1 MKRLYTLTLVLLVV
15 VSLAAQNM
23 SGIKIYINPGHGGY
37 DSDDRNITIAPYKQ
51 GDPNGFWE
59 SQSNLDKGQQL
70 KTMLEAKGASTK
82 ISRTTNTTADDLGLG
97 TIVRMANEFDS
108 DYFLSIHS
116 NAGVTNYI
124 LQLYAGLDPDDTE
137 TYPTATPFSK
147 EGREIGTIVAENQ
160 YSNQANT
167 WAAKPT
173 VRGDK
178 TFARTA
184 MKWDDG
190 YGVLRGLRV
199 PGAISEGSMHDYIP
213 ETYRLMNMDYKWL
226 EAWHFMKSF
235 CTYFKCGT
243 IPTGNIVGTIHDS
256 RNKNEA
262 TYRKIKD
269 TKDEL
274 LPLCG
279 ATVTLNPGNKVYKT
293 DALFNGVFV
302 FKDLQPGE
310 YTVKYEATDYYGKT
324 EKLVVKANETTYS
337 NMMLDMVRNTPP
349 EVLSYSPKS
358 DISVPVETSSRIEF
372 NFNWDVDDVTA
383 IKAFSITP
391 AAEGTF
397 TFEDSN
403 HRMIFKPSTPLEKDM
418 LYTVKLDKSLQHR
431 GGMTMTADFSF
442 QFKTKNRN
450 RLAVITSYPY
460 DGADGVSS
468 VNAAFFFVFDQKINT
483 SNLDTNIKVYDKMGT
498 ALNITPR
505 SFLKNMVKAPLGSV
519 AFNLTYNLTPGDT
532 YKVVIGGA
540 VKDVNEVTVTE
551 DYVCNFKVADVRVVD
566 KPVMETFEIASVLAT
581 DEAASVTT
589 SALSTAF
596 NNARKLF
603 DLGSYE
609 LKYTFKGM
617 SGGEA
622 LYKFVNPTV
631 VVDASKMIGLHIYG
645 DLTGNELQLQLTSSA
660 DVQYVPLTLLNYA
673 GWHYAQAELPLLQ
686 LGTPYKVT
694 GIKVVQVEGPIN
706 TTGQIYVD
714 NLLTFV
720 NPTSGVEQESVTQMK
735 VYPNPTS
742 DKIRVDCPQ
751 DKACSLTLYT
761 LAGTVV
767 MSLDNALEMNIA
779 HLPAGSYLL
788 KANEQYFKIT
798 KK

>member
-403 HRMIFKPSTPLEKDM
+403 HRMIFKP
-418 LYTVKLDKSLQHR
+418 
-431 GGMTMTADFSF
+431 
-442 QFKTKNRN
+442 
-450 RLAVITSYPY
+450 
-460 DGADGVSS
+460 
-468 VNAAFFFVFDQKINT
+468 
-483 SNLDTNIKVYDKMGT
+483 
-498 ALNITPR
+498 
-505 SFLKNMVKAPLGSV
+505 
-519 AFNLTYNLTPGDT
+519 
-532 YKVVIGGA
+532 
-540 VKDVNEVTVTE
+540 
-551 DYVCNFKVADVRVVD
+551 
-566 KPVMETFEIASVLAT
+566 
-581 DEAASVTT
+581 
-589 SALSTAF
+589 
-596 NNARKLF
+596 
-603 DLGSYE
+603 
-609 LKYTFKGM
+609 
-617 SGGEA
+617 
-622 LYKFVNPTV
+622 
-631 VVDASKMIGLHIYG
+631 
-645 DLTGNELQLQLTSSA
+645 
-660 DVQYVPLTLLNYA
+660 
-673 GWHYAQAELPLLQ
+673 
-686 LGTPYKVT
+686 
-694 GIKVVQVEGPIN
+694 
-706 TTGQIYVD
+706 
-714 NLLTFV
+714 
-720 NPTSGVEQESVTQMK
+720 
-735 VYPNPTS
+735 
-742 DKIRVDCPQ
+742 
-751 DKACSLTLYT
+751 
-761 LAGTVV
+761 
-767 MSLDNALEMNIA
+767 
-779 HLPAGSYLL
+779 
-788 KANEQYFKIT
+788 
-798 KK
+798 